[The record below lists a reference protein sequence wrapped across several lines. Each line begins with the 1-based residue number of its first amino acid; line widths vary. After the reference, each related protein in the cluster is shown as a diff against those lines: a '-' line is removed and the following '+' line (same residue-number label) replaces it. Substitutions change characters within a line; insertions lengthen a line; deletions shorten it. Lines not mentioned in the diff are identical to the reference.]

1 MEEYFKYFLE
11 DVGPMFDRAEV
22 PQSSLRRYKNE
33 LPDQLLSQWAEHGWS
48 GYGDGIFWTVN
59 PADYEVV
66 VQEWLMVSGIPSPDS
81 YQVIAR
87 GAFGDLYLWNNFEGS
102 LLSVALCYARY
113 HENKR
118 VSSRFG
124 LDGKIRTFFSVMS
137 RESNDFDNM
146 FDKALKKLGPLKS
159 DEMYGFV
166 PAIALGGPGE
176 LKHLQKVKIIEHLAF
191 LSQISP
197 LTDWG
202 FPDFDTIMQLTD

>member
-1 MEEYFKYFLE
+1 MEDYFEYFLNKMGPPIERQEATRLAKEKYQ
-11 DVGPMFDRAEV
+11 D
-22 PQSSLRRYKNE
+22 K
-33 LPDQLLSQWAEHGWS
+33 LPEQLLAQWEQWGWC
-48 GYGDGIFWTVN
+48 GYGEGIYWIVN

-66 VQEWLMVSGIPSPDS
+66 VHEWLTQSGISFAHH
-81 YQVIAR
+81 YHVIAR
-87 GAFGDLYLWNNFEGS
+87 GAFGDLYVWRQTTGS
-102 LLSVALCYARY
+102 VLKITPFYARF
-113 HENKR
+113 HEEQNT
-118 VSSRFG
+118 VPVCGF
-124 LDGKIRTFFSVMS
+124 DEKIKAFFAFTR

-202 FPDFDTIMQLTD
+202 FPDFDTIMQLAD